1 MLLDIV
7 HYIFSE
13 SSYSYILQFFQALS
27 LSDSKDQPV
36 FYKNR
41 AAVYLKI
48 DDFENV
54 IKDCTKC
61 KSFLFF
67 IENYTDYFIR
77 IKDCFLFN
85 FS

>member
-7 HYIFSE
+7 HYLFSE

-61 KSFLFF
+61 K
-67 IENYTDYFIR
+67 
-77 IKDCFLFN
+77 
-85 FS
+85 